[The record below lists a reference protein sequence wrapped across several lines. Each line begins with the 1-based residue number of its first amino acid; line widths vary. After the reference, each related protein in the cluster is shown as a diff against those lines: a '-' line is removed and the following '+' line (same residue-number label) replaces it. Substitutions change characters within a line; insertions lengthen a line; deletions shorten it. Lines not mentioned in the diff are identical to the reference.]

1 MALCI
6 LYPSAGGY
14 QQQQKIRTAAV
25 QQSRRLYILFCVAK
39 SGWFGVP
46 RWKRNKPKM
55 ASYPCSNGK
64 SISWACPG
72 IYIYIQ
78 RIYLHRHKRCSHSH
92 LRVILPR
99 SPTCVAT
106 FKHGLRHGYGCTD
119 FFCEKDSSLEE
130 LRTPHPQP
138 TPEYKDHLHTNI
150 QSQRLYLET

>member
-1 MALCI
+1 MEKKQTENGFV
-6 LYPSAGGY
+6 PM
-14 QQQQKIRTAAV
+14 QQWQINIMGL
-25 QQSRRLYILFCVAK
+25 SRY
-39 SGWFGVP
+39 
-46 RWKRNKPKM
+46 
-55 ASYPCSNGK
+55 
-64 SISWACPG
+64 